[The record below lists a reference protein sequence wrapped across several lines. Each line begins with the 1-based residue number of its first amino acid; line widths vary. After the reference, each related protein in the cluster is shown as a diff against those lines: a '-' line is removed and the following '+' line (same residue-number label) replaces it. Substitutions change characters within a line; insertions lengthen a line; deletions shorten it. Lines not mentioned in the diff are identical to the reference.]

1 MLKVICL
8 KSCSIY
14 DEFFDDYK
22 IEIQEDELYYA
33 YPVNDGQ
40 NYYIYNFDNANYI
53 GMYPSNYFGSYEMF
67 LTKERNRKID
77 EILND

>member
-22 IEIQEDELYYA
+22 IEIQEDCIYISYA
-33 YPVNDGQ
+33 HGCARICRDLLT
-40 NYYIYNFDNANYI
+40 D
-53 GMYPSNYFGSYEMF
+53 SF
-67 LTKERNRKID
+67 LLPLIN
-77 EILND
+77 